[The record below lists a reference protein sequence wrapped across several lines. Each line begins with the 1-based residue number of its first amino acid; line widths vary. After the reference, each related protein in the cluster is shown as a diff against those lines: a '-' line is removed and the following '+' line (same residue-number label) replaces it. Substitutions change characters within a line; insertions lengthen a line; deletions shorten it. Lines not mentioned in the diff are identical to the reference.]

1 MADIKTHLR
10 ELSVA
15 TILGL
20 LKNNL
25 PFQLKDLYNSDM
37 FWQSASQVID
47 SDISNAINICDVQNY
62 IGELRQIIDNGY
74 QLATYIYNNPHFE
87 ITPKDPIYWLGNDTQ
102 KEDPADITVGRYG
115 FSLKEES
122 FILENMGLYKLLN
135 CYTGSQYTRRHIF
148 KDYAPCE
155 YEEWFSVTWN
165 EMLKIVNSVGGQWKY
180 SNTRK
185 PKGALITLSGNSV
198 VLDYLEHGRS
208 TAKSILTLNCSLVE
222 YENNTTSKTR
232 EEVFAKFINQCLDS
246 NYEYTLSKKACA
258 IAASEALAD
267 ELNSNLNY
275 RAGLPRFLRIH
286 NFEYYYAKTTPYC
299 VDVLKVPSI
308 KDFGDSIRIESIE
321 ASVPNT
327 QANILTTI
335 VNIHTGRRLILRN
348 ECRFSHGQF
357 NGTPEAK
364 MYYEHGGS
372 LLTIYDP
379 I

>member
-180 SNTRK
+180 LNTRK

>member
-1 MADIKTHLR
+1 
-10 ELSVA
+10 
-15 TILGL
+15 
-20 LKNNL
+20 
-25 PFQLKDLYNSDM
+25 
-37 FWQSASQVID
+37 
-47 SDISNAINICDVQNY
+47 
-62 IGELRQIIDNGY
+62 
-74 QLATYIYNNPHFE
+74 
-87 ITPKDPIYWLGNDTQ
+87 
-102 KEDPADITVGRYG
+102 
-115 FSLKEES
+115 
-122 FILENMGLYKLLN
+122 MGLYKLLN

-148 KDYAPCE
+148 KDYAPYE

-165 EMLKIVNSVGGQWKY
+165 EMLKIVNSVGGQWQY

-208 TAKSILTLNCSLVE
+208 TAKSILPLNCSLVE
-222 YENNTTSKTR
+222 YENNTTAKTR
-232 EEVFAKFINQCLDS
+232 EEVFAKFINQYLDS

-275 RAGLPRFLRIH
+275 RAGLPRFLCIH
-286 NFEYYYAKTTPYC
+286 NFEYYYAKTTPYG

-308 KDFGDSIRIESIE
+308 KDFDDSIRIESIE